1 MSTPSLSVFF
11 LLLALLSRGGGGE
24 ELDEDE
30 NEEEEA
36 RRRSRACLWTTLAT
50 SRPSMAPISSGTL
63 TDHGFDC
70 TAAGRRS
77 SAHTAAAAQTASAAK
92 DATPRNPGGPAFAVV
107 ASVPPSA
114 VVIVPRM

>member
-1 MSTPSLSVFF
+1 MSTPSRSVFF
-11 LLLALLSRGGGGE
+11 GLLTLLSRGGGGE
-24 ELDEDE
+24 EVDEDE
-30 NEEEEA
+30 DEEEEA

-70 TAAGRRS
+70 PAAGRRS

-92 DATPRNPGGPAFAVV
+92 DATPRNLVGAGPAFAAV
-107 ASVPPSA
+107 ASVPPHA
-114 VVIVPRM
+114 VVMV